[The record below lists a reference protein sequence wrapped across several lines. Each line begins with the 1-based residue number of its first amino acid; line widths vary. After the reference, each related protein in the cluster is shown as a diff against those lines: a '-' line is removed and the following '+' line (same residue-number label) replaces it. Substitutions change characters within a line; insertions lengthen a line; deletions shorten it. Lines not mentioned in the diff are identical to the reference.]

1 MPRGKLILIC
11 QSGGEFVT
19 NDDGSLSYNGGEA
32 HALDINLE
40 TMFDD
45 LKLKLAEMCN
55 LEYESLSMK
64 YFIPGNK
71 RTLITVSSDKDLKRM
86 FDIHGNSITADVY
99 VMGRGGFKREAYY
112 MHASRASGIQLAE
125 TVLSPVPITVAPIA
139 ATSGNRRVLSSK
151 SKRAAKAK
159 GQSRVSSQLAVTSPT
174 VTPATVA
181 SDSICVLSS
190 KTANT
195 TKAEAKSPASSVLA
209 ITSKK
214 SSPTITEDPGAAPLI
229 PTDLVT
235 VPVDTATHDS
245 VTVDMNASPADTV
258 KKRRRTASWKI
269 GANGPSIV
277 LDDENCESNSDS
289 NGDGGDDDDDDQEM
303 RSTSR
308 KRKMRTRKGT
318 SWKKNTWDHDN
329 TVVDVAIEWQSDCED
344 NELSVDVLDSKDVS
358 VERMVASWKKRITGV
373 GQDFKN
379 VAEFRDALQK
389 YSIARRFA
397 YRLKKNDTNRASG
410 RCVVDGCSWRIHASW
425 VESEQVFRIKKMNK
439 SHTCGGESW
448 KHATPNKNWLV
459 SIIKDRLRQMPRQ
472 KPRDIV
478 NGLFQ
483 DFGMELNYS
492 QVWRG
497 IEDAKEQLQGSK
509 KEAYNLLPWFC
520 EKIEEVNPGSF
531 VKLSIGDDCKFQR
544 LFVSFH
550 ASIYGFQ
557 NGCRP
562 ILFLDSITLKSKYH
576 EILLTATALDGDDG
590 FFPVSFAIVDIENG
604 DNWNWFL
611 EQLKHAI
618 STSRSVT
625 FVSDKEKGLMK
636 SVLEL
641 FENAHHGYSI
651 YHLLENLRRNW
662 KGPFHGDGKVS
673 LPGSLVAAAHAVRL
687 DGFRMHTEQIKRVSS
702 KVYDWL
708 MQIEPEF
715 WTNALFKG
723 EHYNHITVD
732 VAATYADWIEE
743 VRELPITRK
752 LEVLTRNIT
761 DLIHTCQRDSNCWT
775 TKLTPSK
782 EKKLQEDAFRAQ
794 FLKVLFSTD
803 TLFEVHDDSIHV
815 VDTEKRECTCL
826 EWKLTGLPCRHAI
839 AVFKC
844 KGSSVYDYCSKY
856 YTVDSFCSTY
866 SKPILPILDNFNNLD
881 EEKDASE
888 SVQVLPPTTPRPPIQ
903 PEEKRYYY
911 RKGEPTR
918 VMSCSRCKG
927 EGHNKATCK
936 QPAQPLEHTT
946 TPAPALALDAP
957 ALALDAPALAL
968 DAPALALD
976 APVLALDAPVLALD
990 APALALDAPVLAL
1003 DAPALALDAS
1013 ALDAPALALDAPV
1026 LALDAPAPGARD
1038 PTLIAEPLEHEEPTL
1053 IEPFPGSPSSAK
1065 VP

>member
-1 MPRGKLILIC
+1 MPREKLILIC

-32 HALDINLE
+32 HALEINIE
-40 TMFDD
+40 TVFDD

-71 RTLITVSSDKDLKRM
+71 RTLITVSSDKDLKRV
-86 FDIHGNSITADVY
+86 FDFHGNSITADVF
-99 VMGRGGFKREAYY
+99 VMGREGFKHEDC
-112 MHASRASGIQLAE
+112 MHTSRGSGIQLAE
-125 TVLSPVPITVAPIA
+125 TVLSPVPITVAPA
-139 ATSGNRRVLSSK
+139 AAAFGSCRVLSSK
-151 SKRAAKAK
+151 SKRAAKDKA
-159 GQSRVSSQLAVTSPT
+159 QSRAPSCLAVTTPT

-181 SDSICVLSS
+181 SGSRCVLSS
-190 KTANT
+190 KTANAAN
-195 TKAEAKSPASSVLA
+195 AEAKSPASVALA
-209 ITSKK
+209 IISKK
-214 SSPTITEDPGAAPLI
+214 SPATITKDPGVASLI

-235 VPVDTATHDS
+235 VPVDTTVHDS
-245 VTVDMNASPADTV
+245 VTVNMNTSPADTV
-258 KKRRRTASWKI
+258 KKRRRIESWNI
-269 GANGPSIV
+269 SANGTSIA
-277 LDDENCESNSDS
+277 LDDNDDNNDNTGDV
-289 NGDGGDDDDDDQEM
+289 NGETRSTSGKTNT
-303 RSTSR
+303 RTRKSTSR
-308 KRKMRTRKGT
+308 K
-318 SWKKNTWDHDN
+318 KNAWDHDN
-329 TVVDVAIEWQSDCED
+329 AFVDVEIEWQSDNED
-344 NELSVDVLDSKDVS
+344 SELCVHGVNSKDVS

-373 GQDFKN
+373 GQDFKD

-389 YSIARRFA
+389 YSIACRFA

-410 RCVVDGCSWRIHASW
+410 RCVVEGCSWRIHASW

-439 SHTCGGESW
+439 LHTCEGESW
-448 KHATPNKNWLV
+448 RRATPNKNWLV
-459 SIIKDRLRQMPRQ
+459 SIIKDRLRQTPQQ
-472 KPRDIV
+472 KPKDIA

-483 DFGMELNYS
+483 DFGVALNYS

-509 KEAYNLLPWFC
+509 KEAYNMLPWFC
-520 EKIEEVNPGSF
+520 DKIVEANPGSF
-531 VKLSIGDDCKFQR
+531 VKLSVDDDSKFQR

-562 ILFLDSITLKSKYH
+562 ILFLDSTTLKSKYH

-590 FFPVSFAIVDIENG
+590 LFPVSIAVVDIENG
-604 DNWNWFL
+604 DNWKWFL
-611 EQLKHAI
+611 KQLKAAI
-618 STSRSVT
+618 STSQPVT

-636 SVLEL
+636 SVLEI

-687 DGFRMHTEQIKRVSS
+687 DGFRMHTEQIKRISS

-708 MQIEPEF
+708 MQIKPEC

-723 EHYNHITVD
+723 ERYNHITVD
-732 VAATYADWIEE
+732 VAATYTDWIEE
-743 VRELPITRK
+743 VRELPIIRK
-752 LEVLTRNIT
+752 LEALTCKIMG
-761 DLIHTCQRDSNCWT
+761 LIRTCQTDSNSWT
-775 TKLTPSK
+775 AKLTPSK
-782 EKKLQEDAFRAQ
+782 EKKLQEDALRAQ
-794 FLKVLFSTD
+794 FLKVLFSSD

-815 VDTEKRECTCL
+815 VDTEKRDCTCL

-844 KGSSVYDYCSKY
+844 KGSSIYDYCSKY
-856 YTVDSFCSTY
+856 YTVDSFRMTY
-866 SKPILPILDNFNNLD
+866 TKSIHPVLDNFKDLAD
-881 EEKDASE
+881 EKEVSG
-888 SVQVLPPTTPRPPIQ
+888 SVQVLPPNTPRPPIQ

-936 QPAQPLEHTT
+936 QPTLPLEHAPAPALDAPA
-946 TPAPALALDAP
+946 PAPALALDAP
-957 ALALDAPALAL
+957 APLLAFDAPAPLLAF
-968 DAPALALD
+968 DAP
-976 APVLALDAPVLALD
+976 
-990 APALALDAPVLAL
+990 
-1003 DAPALALDAS
+1003 
-1013 ALDAPALALDAPV
+1013 
-1026 LALDAPAPGARD
+1026 ALDAPAPGGRELAF
-1038 PTLIAEPLEHEEPTL
+1038 IAQPLEHATAPGGEELTL
-1053 IEPFPGSPSSAK
+1053 IEPCPGSPSPAQVS
-1065 VP
+1065 

>member
-1 MPRGKLILIC
+1 MPREKLILIC

-32 HALDINLE
+32 HALDINIE
-40 TMFDD
+40 TVFDD

-71 RTLITVSSDKDLKRM
+71 RTLITVSSDKDLKRV
-86 FDIHGNSITADVY
+86 FDFHGNSITADVF
-99 VMGRGGFKREAYY
+99 VMGREGFKHEDY
-112 MHASRASGIQLAE
+112 MHTSRGSGIQLAE
-125 TVLSPVPITVAPIA
+125 TVLSPVPITVAPA
-139 ATSGNRRVLSSK
+139 AAAFGSRRVLSSK
-151 SKRAAKAK
+151 SKRAAKDKA
-159 GQSRVSSQLAVTSPT
+159 QSHASSCIAVPTPT
-174 VTPATVA
+174 VTPTVA
-181 SDSICVLSS
+181 SSSRRVLSS
-190 KTANT
+190 KTANAAS
-195 TKAEAKSPASSVLA
+195 AEAKSPASVALA
-209 ITSKK
+209 IISKK
-214 SSPTITEDPGAAPLI
+214 SPATSTKDPGVASLI

-235 VPVDTATHDS
+235 VPVDTTVHDS
-245 VTVDMNASPADTV
+245 VTVDMNTSPADTV
-258 KKRRRTASWKI
+258 KKRRRIASWNI
-269 GANGPSIV
+269 SANGPSIV
-277 LDDENCESNSDS
+277 LDDNDDNNDNTGDV
-289 NGDGGDDDDDDQEM
+289 NGET

-308 KRKMRTRKGT
+308 KTNTRTRKST
-318 SWKKNTWDHDN
+318 SRKKNAWDHDN
-329 TVVDVAIEWQSDCED
+329 AFVDVEIEWQSDNED
-344 NELSVDVLDSKDVS
+344 SELCVHGVNSKDVS

-373 GQDFKN
+373 GQDFKD

-410 RCVVDGCSWRIHASW
+410 RCVVEGCSWRIHASW

-439 SHTCGGESW
+439 SHTCEGESW
-448 KHATPNKNWLV
+448 KRATPNKNWLV
-459 SIIKDRLRQMPRQ
+459 SIIKDRLRQTPRQ
-472 KPRDIV
+472 KPKDIA

-483 DFGMELNYS
+483 DFGVALNYS

-509 KEAYNLLPWFC
+509 KEAYNMLPWFC
-520 EKIEEVNPGSF
+520 DKIVEANPGSF
-531 VKLSIGDDCKFQR
+531 VKLSVDDDSKFQR

-562 ILFLDSITLKSKYH
+562 ILFLDSTTLKSKYH

-590 FFPVSFAIVDIENG
+590 LFPVSIAIVDIENG
-604 DNWNWFL
+604 DNWKWFL
-611 EQLKHAI
+611 KQLKAAI
-618 STSRSVT
+618 STSQSVT

-636 SVLEL
+636 SVLEV

-687 DGFRMHTEQIKRVSS
+687 DGFRMHTEQIKRISS

-708 MQIEPEF
+708 MQIEPEC

-723 EHYNHITVD
+723 ERYNHITVD
-732 VAATYADWIEE
+732 VAATYIDWIEE
-743 VRELPITRK
+743 VRELPIIRK
-752 LEVLTRNIT
+752 LEALTCKIMG
-761 DLIHTCQRDSNCWT
+761 LIRTCQMDSNGWT
-775 TKLTPSK
+775 AKLTPSK
-782 EKKLQEDAFRAQ
+782 EKKLQEDALRAQ
-794 FLKVLFSTD
+794 FLKVLFSSD

-815 VDTEKRECTCL
+815 VDTEKRDCTCL

-844 KGSSVYDYCSKY
+844 KGSSIYDYCSKY
-856 YTVDSFCSTY
+856 YTVDSFRMTY
-866 SKPILPILDNFNNLD
+866 SKSIHPVLDNFKDLA
-881 EEKDASE
+881 EEKEVSGL
-888 SVQVLPPTTPRPPIQ
+888 VQVLPPNTPRPPIQ

-936 QPAQPLEHTT
+936 QPTLPLEH
-946 TPAPALALDAP
+946 ALALALDAP
-957 ALALDAPALAL
+957 ALALDAPA
-968 DAPALALD
+968 PALALD
-976 APVLALDAPVLALD
+976 APAPVLALD
-990 APALALDAPVLAL
+990 APALALDAP
-1003 DAPALALDAS
+1003 
-1013 ALDAPALALDAPV
+1013 
-1026 LALDAPAPGARD
+1026 APGGRELAF
-1038 PTLIAEPLEHEEPTL
+1038 IAQPLEHATAPGGEELTL
-1053 IEPFPGSPSSAK
+1053 IEPCPGSPSPAQVS
-1065 VP
+1065 

>member
-1 MPRGKLILIC
+1 MLP
-11 QSGGEFVT
+11 
-19 NDDGSLSYNGGEA
+19 
-32 HALDINLE
+32 
-40 TMFDD
+40 
-45 LKLKLAEMCN
+45 
-55 LEYESLSMK
+55 
-64 YFIPGNK
+64 
-71 RTLITVSSDKDLKRM
+71 
-86 FDIHGNSITADVY
+86 
-99 VMGRGGFKREAYY
+99 
-112 MHASRASGIQLAE
+112 
-125 TVLSPVPITVAPIA
+125 
-139 ATSGNRRVLSSK
+139 
-151 SKRAAKAK
+151 
-159 GQSRVSSQLAVTSPT
+159 
-174 VTPATVA
+174 
-181 SDSICVLSS
+181 
-190 KTANT
+190 
-195 TKAEAKSPASSVLA
+195 
-209 ITSKK
+209 
-214 SSPTITEDPGAAPLI
+214 
-229 PTDLVT
+229 
-235 VPVDTATHDS
+235 
-245 VTVDMNASPADTV
+245 PADTV

-289 NGDGGDDDDDDQEM
+289 NGDGDGDDDDQEM

-344 NELSVDVLDSKDVS
+344 TELSVDVLDSKDVS

-410 RCVVDGCSWRIHASW
+410 RCVVEGCSWRIHASW

-520 EKIEEVNPGSF
+520 EKIVEVNPGSF

-604 DNWNWFL
+604 DNWSWFL

-636 SVLEL
+636 SVLEV
-641 FENAHHGYSI
+641 FEKCSPW
-651 YHLLENLRRNW
+651 LLYIPSA
-662 KGPFHGDGKVS
+662 G
-673 LPGSLVAAAHAVRL
+673 
-687 DGFRMHTEQIKRVSS
+687 
-702 KVYDWL
+702 
-708 MQIEPEF
+708 
-715 WTNALFKG
+715 
-723 EHYNHITVD
+723 
-732 VAATYADWIEE
+732 
-743 VRELPITRK
+743 K
-752 LEVLTRNIT
+752 LEEELEGAIPWRWESFFA
-761 DLIHTCQRDSNCWT
+761 R
-775 TKLTPSK
+775 K
-782 EKKLQEDAFRAQ
+782 
-794 FLKVLFSTD
+794 FSGC
-803 TLFEVHDDSIHV
+803 S
-815 VDTEKRECTCL
+815 
-826 EWKLTGLPCRHAI
+826 PCSQA
-839 AVFKC
+839 
-844 KGSSVYDYCSKY
+844 
-856 YTVDSFCSTY
+856 
-866 SKPILPILDNFNNLD
+866 
-881 EEKDASE
+881 
-888 SVQVLPPTTPRPPIQ
+888 
-903 PEEKRYYY
+903 
-911 RKGEPTR
+911 
-918 VMSCSRCKG
+918 
-927 EGHNKATCK
+927 
-936 QPAQPLEHTT
+936 
-946 TPAPALALDAP
+946 
-957 ALALDAPALAL
+957 
-968 DAPALALD
+968 
-976 APVLALDAPVLALD
+976 
-990 APALALDAPVLAL
+990 
-1003 DAPALALDAS
+1003 
-1013 ALDAPALALDAPV
+1013 
-1026 LALDAPAPGARD
+1026 
-1038 PTLIAEPLEHEEPTL
+1038 
-1053 IEPFPGSPSSAK
+1053 
-1065 VP
+1065 

>member
-1 MPRGKLILIC
+1 
-11 QSGGEFVT
+11 
-19 NDDGSLSYNGGEA
+19 
-32 HALDINLE
+32 
-40 TMFDD
+40 
-45 LKLKLAEMCN
+45 
-55 LEYESLSMK
+55 
-64 YFIPGNK
+64 
-71 RTLITVSSDKDLKRM
+71 
-86 FDIHGNSITADVY
+86 
-99 VMGRGGFKREAYY
+99 
-112 MHASRASGIQLAE
+112 
-125 TVLSPVPITVAPIA
+125 VLSPVPITVAPTA

-159 GQSRVSSQLAVTSPT
+159 GQSRVQSRLA

-181 SDSICVLSS
+181 SGSRHVLSS
-190 KTANT
+190 KTANAA
-195 TKAEAKSPASSVLA
+195 KAEAKSPASSVLA

-214 SSPTITEDPGAAPLI
+214 SSPTITEDPGAATLI

-235 VPVDTATHDS
+235 VPVDTADNDS
-245 VTVDMNASPADTV
+245 VIVDMNASPADTV

-277 LDDENCESNSDS
+277 PDDDNGESNSDS
-289 NGDGGDDDDDDQEM
+289 NGDDDGEM
-303 RSTSR
+303 RSASR
-308 KRKMRTRKGT
+308 KRNMRTRKST
-318 SWKKNTWDHDN
+318 SWKKNTWDHDS
-329 TVVDVAIEWQSDCED
+329 TVVDVAIEWQSDYED
-344 NELSVDVLDSKDVS
+344 TELSVDVVDSKDGS
-358 VERMVASWKKRITGV
+358 VERMVASWKKRIIGV

-410 RCVVDGCSWRIHASW
+410 RCVVEGCSWRIHASW

-509 KEAYNLLPWFC
+509 KEAYNLLPLFC
-520 EKIEEVNPGSF
+520 EKIEEANPGSF
-531 VKLSIGDDCKFQR
+531 VKLSIGDDSKFQR

-562 ILFLDSITLKSKYH
+562 ILFLDSTTLKSKYH

-590 FFPVSFAIVDIENG
+590 FFPVSFAIVDVENG
-604 DNWNWFL
+604 DNWKWFL
-611 EQLKHAI
+611 EQLKDAI

-708 MQIEPEF
+708 MQIEPEY

-723 EHYNHITVD
+723 EHYNHIIVD

-743 VRELPITRK
+743 VRELPIIRK
-752 LEVLTRNIT
+752 LEVLTCKIMG
-761 DLIHTCQRDSNCWT
+761 LIHTCQRDSNGWT

-856 YTVDSFCSTY
+856 YTVDSFRSTY
-866 SKPILPILDNFNNLD
+866 SKSILPVLDNFKDLD
-881 EEKDASE
+881 EEKDAPE

-936 QPAQPLEHTT
+936 QPAQPSEHTT
-946 TPAPALALDAP
+946 TPAPALALDAQ

-968 DAPALALD
+968 DVPALALDDPALALDDPALALDDQALALDDPALALD
-976 APVLALDAPVLALD
+976 APAP
-990 APALALDAPVLAL
+990 
-1003 DAPALALDAS
+1003 
-1013 ALDAPALALDAPV
+1013 
-1026 LALDAPAPGARD
+1026 DAPAPTPGGRD

-1053 IEPFPGSPSSAK
+1053 IEPCPGSPSSAK

>member
-1 MPRGKLILIC
+1 MPREKLILIC

-32 HALDINLE
+32 HALDINIE
-40 TMFDD
+40 TVFDD

-71 RTLITVSSDKDLKRM
+71 RTLITVSSDKDLKRV
-86 FDIHGNSITADVY
+86 FDFHGNLITADVF
-99 VMGRGGFKREAYY
+99 VMGREGFKHEDY
-112 MHASRASGIQLAE
+112 MHTSSFKNYRGSGIQLAE
-125 TVLSPVPITVAPIA
+125 TVLSPVPITVAPA
-139 ATSGNRRVLSSK
+139 AAAFGSRRVLSSK
-151 SKRAAKAK
+151 SKRAAKDKA
-159 GQSRVSSQLAVTSPT
+159 QSRASSCLAVTTPT

-181 SDSICVLSS
+181 SVSRRVLSS
-190 KTANT
+190 KTANAAN
-195 TKAEAKSPASSVLA
+195 AEAKSPASVALA
-209 ITSKK
+209 IISKK
-214 SSPTITEDPGAAPLI
+214 SPATITKDPGVASLI

-235 VPVDTATHDS
+235 VPVDTTVHDS
-245 VTVDMNASPADTV
+245 VTVDMNTSPADTV
-258 KKRRRTASWKI
+258 KKRRRIASWNI
-269 GANGPSIV
+269 SANGPSIV
-277 LDDENCESNSDS
+277 LDDNDNNNDNTGDV
-289 NGDGGDDDDDDQEM
+289 NGET

-308 KRKMRTRKGT
+308 KTNTRTRKGT
-318 SWKKNTWDHDN
+318 SRKKNAWDHDN
-329 TVVDVAIEWQSDCED
+329 AFVDVEIEWQSDNED
-344 NELSVDVLDSKDVS
+344 SELCVHGVNSKDVS

-373 GQDFKN
+373 GQDFKD

-410 RCVVDGCSWRIHASW
+410 RCVVEGCSWRIHASW

-439 SHTCGGESW
+439 SHTCEGESW
-448 KHATPNKNWLV
+448 KRATPNKNWLV
-459 SIIKDRLRQMPRQ
+459 SIIKDRLRQTPRQ
-472 KPRDIV
+472 KPKDIA

-483 DFGMELNYS
+483 DFGVALNYS

-509 KEAYNLLPWFC
+509 KEAYNMLPWFC
-520 EKIEEVNPGSF
+520 DKIVEANPGSF
-531 VKLSIGDDCKFQR
+531 VKLSVDDDSKFQR

-562 ILFLDSITLKSKYH
+562 ILFLDSTTLKSKYH

-590 FFPVSFAIVDIENG
+590 LFPVSIAIVDIENG
-604 DNWNWFL
+604 DNWKWFL
-611 EQLKHAI
+611 KQLKAAI
-618 STSRSVT
+618 STSQSVT

-636 SVLEL
+636 SVLEV

-687 DGFRMHTEQIKRVSS
+687 DGFRMHTEQINRISS

-708 MQIEPEF
+708 MQIEPEC

-723 EHYNHITVD
+723 ERYNHITVD
-732 VAATYADWIEE
+732 VAATYTDWIEE
-743 VRELPITRK
+743 VRELPIIRK
-752 LEVLTRNIT
+752 LEALTCKIMG
-761 DLIHTCQRDSNCWT
+761 LIRTCQMDSNGWT
-775 TKLTPSK
+775 AKLTPSK
-782 EKKLQEDAFRAQ
+782 EKKLQEDALRAQ
-794 FLKVLFSTD
+794 FLKVLFSSD

-815 VDTEKRECTCL
+815 VDTEKRDCTCL

-844 KGSSVYDYCSKY
+844 KGSSIYDYCSKY
-856 YTVDSFCSTY
+856 YTVDSFRMTY
-866 SKPILPILDNFNNLD
+866 SKSIHPVLDNFKDLA
-881 EEKDASE
+881 EEKEVSG
-888 SVQVLPPTTPRPPIQ
+888 SVQVLPPNTPRPPIQ

-936 QPAQPLEHTT
+936 QPTLPLEHAPAPALDAPAPALDAPAPAPVLALDA
-946 TPAPALALDAP
+946 PAPALALDAP
-957 ALALDAPALAL
+957 ALALDAPAPGGRELAF
-968 DAPALALD
+968 
-976 APVLALDAPVLALD
+976 
-990 APALALDAPVLAL
+990 
-1003 DAPALALDAS
+1003 
-1013 ALDAPALALDAPV
+1013 
-1026 LALDAPAPGARD
+1026 
-1038 PTLIAEPLEHEEPTL
+1038 IAQPLEHATAPGGEELTL
-1053 IEPFPGSPSSAK
+1053 MEPCPGSPSPAQVS
-1065 VP
+1065 

>member
-11 QSGGEFVT
+11 QSGGEFVG
-19 NDDGSLSYNGGEA
+19 NDDGSLSYIGGEA

-40 TMFDD
+40 TVFDD
-45 LKLKLAEMCN
+45 MKLKLAEMCN

-99 VMGRGGFKREAYY
+99 VMGREGFKREAYY
-112 MHASRASGIQLAE
+112 MQASRASGIQLAE
-125 TVLSPVPITVAPIA
+125 TVLSPVPITVAPTA
-139 ATSGNRRVLSSK
+139 ATSGNCRVLSSK
-151 SKRAAKAK
+151 SKTAAKAK
-159 GQSRVSSQLAVTSPT
+159 GQSQVQSRLA

-181 SDSICVLSS
+181 SGSRHVLSS
-190 KTANT
+190 KTANAA
-195 TKAEAKSPASSVLA
+195 KAEAKSPASSVLA
-209 ITSKK
+209 ITSKN
-214 SSPTITEDPGAAPLI
+214 SSPTVTKDPGAATLI

-235 VPVDTATHDS
+235 VPVDTAANDS
-245 VTVDMNASPADTV
+245 GIVDMNASPADTV

-269 GANGPSIV
+269 GAYGPSIV
-277 LDDENCESNSDS
+277 PDDDNGESNSDS
-289 NGDGGDDDDDDQEM
+289 NGDDDGEM
-303 RSTSR
+303 RSASR
-308 KRKMRTRKGT
+308 KRNMRTRKST

-329 TVVDVAIEWQSDCED
+329 TIVDVAIEWQSDYED
-344 NELSVDVLDSKDVS
+344 TELSVDVVDSKDVS

-410 RCVVDGCSWRIHASW
+410 RCVVEGCSWRIHASW

-439 SHTCGGESW
+439 AHTCGGESW

-520 EKIEEVNPGSF
+520 EKIEEANPGSF
-531 VKLSIGDDCKFQR
+531 VKLSIGDDSKFQR

-550 ASIYGFQ
+550 ASILGFQ
-557 NGCRP
+557 NGCCP
-562 ILFLDSITLKSKYH
+562 ILFLDSTTLKSKYH
-576 EILLTATALDGDDG
+576 EILLTATALDGNDG
-590 FFPVSFAIVDIENG
+590 FFPVSFAIVDVENG
-604 DNWNWFL
+604 DNWKWFL
-611 EQLKHAI
+611 EQLKDAI

-636 SVLEL
+636 SVLEI

-687 DGFRMHTEQIKRVSS
+687 DGFRMHTEQIKRVSL

-708 MQIEPEF
+708 MQIEPEY

-723 EHYNHITVD
+723 EHYNHIIVD

-743 VRELPITRK
+743 VRELPIIRK
-752 LEVLTRNIT
+752 LEVLTCKIMG
-761 DLIHTCQRDSNCWT
+761 LIHTCQRDSNGWT

-856 YTVDSFCSTY
+856 YTVDSFRSTY
-866 SKPILPILDNFNNLD
+866 SKSILPILDNFKDLD
-881 EEKDASE
+881 EEKDAPE

-936 QPAQPLEHTT
+936 QPAQPSEHTT
-946 TPAPALALDAP
+946 TPAPALALDALALALDAP
-957 ALALDAPALAL
+957 ALALDAPAPALDDPALAL
-968 DAPALALD
+968 DDPALALDDPALALD
-976 APVLALDAPVLALD
+976 APAP
-990 APALALDAPVLAL
+990 
-1003 DAPALALDAS
+1003 
-1013 ALDAPALALDAPV
+1013 
-1026 LALDAPAPGARD
+1026 ALDAPAPPPGGRD

-1053 IEPFPGSPSSAK
+1053 IEPCPGSPSSAK

>member
-32 HALDINLE
+32 HALDINTE

-64 YFIPGNK
+64 YFIPGNN
-71 RTLITVSSDKDLKRM
+71 RTLITVSGDKDLKSM
-86 FDIHGNSITADVY
+86 FDFRENSITADVF
-99 VMGRGGFKREAYY
+99 VMGREGFKHGDN
-112 MHASRASGIQLAE
+112 MHTSRGSGIQLAE
-125 TVLSPVPITVAPIA
+125 TVLSPVPIAVAPTA
-139 ATSGNRRVLSSK
+139 AAFGKHRVLSSK
-151 SKRAAKAK
+151 SKKAAKTKA
-159 GQSRVSSQLAVTSPT
+159 QSRAPSRLAVTTPII
-174 VTPATVA
+174 TPATAA
-181 SDSICVLSS
+181 SGSRRVLSS
-190 KTANT
+190 KTAIVAN
-195 TKAEAKSPASSVLA
+195 AEAKSPASVALA
-209 ITSKK
+209 IISKK
-214 SSPTITEDPGAAPLI
+214 NPATITKDPGVASLI
-229 PTDLVT
+229 PSDLVT
-235 VPVDTATHDS
+235 VPVDTTVHDS
-245 VTVDMNASPADTV
+245 VTADMNASPADTV
-258 KKRRRTASWKI
+258 KKRRRIASWNI
-269 GANGPSIV
+269 SDSGPSTI
-277 LDDENCESNSDS
+277 LDDNDDNYNNDS
-289 NGDGGDDDDDDQEM
+289 TGDINGET
-303 RSTSR
+303 RIVSR
-308 KRKMRTRKGT
+308 KMNTRTRIGT
-318 SWKKNTWDHDN
+318 SPMNTWDHDN
-329 TVVDVAIEWQSDCED
+329 AIVDVDIEWQSDD
-344 NELSVDVLDSKDVS
+344 DDSVHDVNSKDVS

-379 VAEFRDALQK
+379 VAEFRDALHK

-410 RCVVDGCSWRIHASW
+410 RCVVEHCSWRIHASW

-439 SHTCGGESW
+439 SHTCEGESW
-448 KHATPNKNWLV
+448 KRATPNKNWLV
-459 SIIKDRLRQMPRQ
+459 SVIKDRLRQTPSQ
-472 KPRDIV
+472 KPKDIA

-483 DFGMELNYS
+483 DFGMVLNYS

-520 EKIEEVNPGSF
+520 DKIVEANPGSF
-531 VKLSIGDDCKFQR
+531 VKLSVDGDRKFQR

-562 ILFLDSITLKSKYH
+562 ILFLDSTTLKSKYH

-590 FFPVSFAIVDIENG
+590 PFPVSIAIVDIENG
-604 DNWNWFL
+604 DNWKWFL
-611 EQLKHAI
+611 EKLKIAI

-636 SVLEL
+636 SVLEV

-687 DGFRMHTEQIKRVSS
+687 DGFRMHTEQIKRISS

-708 MQIEPEF
+708 MQIEPEC

-723 EHYNHITVD
+723 ERYNHITVD
-732 VAATYADWIEE
+732 VAATYTDWVEE
-743 VRELPITRK
+743 LRELPIIRK
-752 LEVLTRNIT
+752 LEALTCKIME
-761 DLIHTCQRDSNCWT
+761 LIHTCQMDSNGWT
-775 TKLTPSK
+775 SKLTPSK
-782 EKKLQEDAFRAQ
+782 EKKLQEDALRAQ
-794 FLKVLFSTD
+794 FLKVLFSSD

-815 VDTEKRECTCL
+815 VDTEKRDCTCL

-856 YTVDSFCSTY
+856 YTVDSFRMTY
-866 SKPILPILDNFNNLD
+866 SKSINPVLDSF
-881 EEKDASE
+881 KDLAGENEVSE

-936 QPAQPLEHTT
+936 QPALPVNDALALALPLDATAPPPVQALDD
-946 TPAPALALDAP
+946 PAPVLSLDAP
-957 ALALDAPALAL
+957 ALALDTLAPGGGELAL
-968 DAPALALD
+968 ITQPMEHAA
-976 APVLALDAPVLALD
+976 
-990 APALALDAPVLAL
+990 
-1003 DAPALALDAS
+1003 
-1013 ALDAPALALDAPV
+1013 
-1026 LALDAPAPGARD
+1026 APGGGELA
-1038 PTLIAEPLEHEEPTL
+1038 L
-1053 IEPFPGSPSSAK
+1053 IEPCPGSLSPAQAS
-1065 VP
+1065 

>member
-99 VMGRGGFKREAYY
+99 VMGREGFKREAYY

-195 TKAEAKSPASSVLA
+195 AKAEAKSPASSVLA
-209 ITSKK
+209 ITSKR
-214 SSPTITEDPGAAPLI
+214 SSPTITTDPGAAPLI

-289 NGDGGDDDDDDQEM
+289 NGDGGDDDDDDDQEM

-344 NELSVDVLDSKDVS
+344 NELSVD
-358 VERMVASWKKRITGV
+358 
-373 GQDFKN
+373 DFKN

-410 RCVVDGCSWRIHASW
+410 RCVVEGCSWRIHASW
-425 VESEQVFRIKKMNK
+425 VESE
-439 SHTCGGESW
+439 
-448 KHATPNKNWLV
+448 
-459 SIIKDRLRQMPRQ
+459 QMPRQ

-520 EKIEEVNPGSF
+520 EKIVEVNPGSF

-544 LFVSFH
+544 LFLIF
-550 ASIYGFQ
+550 
-557 NGCRP
+557 
-562 ILFLDSITLKSKYH
+562 
-576 EILLTATALDGDDG
+576 
-590 FFPVSFAIVDIENG
+590 ENG

-673 LPGSLVAAAHAVRL
+673 LPGSLVAAAHA
-687 DGFRMHTEQIKRVSS
+687 
-702 KVYDWL
+702 
-708 MQIEPEF
+708 IEPEF

-866 SKPILPILDNFNNLD
+866 SKPILPILDNFRDLD

-968 DAPALALD
+968 DASALALD
-976 APVLALDAPVLALD
+976 V
-990 APALALDAPVLAL
+990 PALAL

-1013 ALDAPALALDAPV
+1013 ALDAPALALDAPALALDAPALALDAPV